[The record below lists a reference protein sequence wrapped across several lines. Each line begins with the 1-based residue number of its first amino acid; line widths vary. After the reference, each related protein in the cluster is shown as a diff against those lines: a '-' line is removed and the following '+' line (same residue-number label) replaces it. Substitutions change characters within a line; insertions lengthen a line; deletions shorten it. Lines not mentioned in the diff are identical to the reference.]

1 MLVNLHVKNLALI
14 EEENIDFD
22 EGLNILSG
30 ETGAGKS
37 IILGSI
43 NAALGSKTSPDFIRS
58 GCEYGLS
65 EITFAIPEDKIERIK
80 ELGVISCDD
89 GELVISRKIM
99 ANRSQ
104 IKVNGQSFTSAQTRV
119 LAHELIDIHGQHDNE
134 SLLKPSRHLDM
145 LDEYGGA
152 EITRLKKEI
161 GLKYREYRQTKEKA
175 DEFCTDE
182 ESRRREISFLEF
194 EVNEIE
200 EAQLKPGEDEELE
213 EEYRK
218 MANAE
223 KITSGLGE
231 VYHLMDS
238 DAECVRDQIGRSVK
252 IMGDLMSE
260 DDRIET
266 FYQALSDI
274 ESLCNDVTRDLAD
287 YMEDLT
293 FREDEFEAVEK
304 RLDFINRLKLKY
316 GKTIPDILNHK
327 EEAEQKLEFYRNFD
341 EEKAETEELLEKQKE
356 ELNKMCDVLT
366 EKRHEAAAALQE
378 NIVKALRDLNFLEV
392 RFDVEFKKNEGFS
405 ANGND
410 SIQFLISTNPGENLQ
425 PLSKVAS
432 GGELSRI
439 MLGFKSILAGKD
451 EVETLIFD
459 EIDTGISGRTAQMVS
474 EKLSEISRNHQVIC
488 ITHLPQI
495 ASMADSHY
503 LIEKTVTDGKTTTAI
518 AELTEE
524 KSVEEL
530 ARMLGGAKITDA
542 VLESAWEMKKMNIYS
557 KKVNKTEKR

>member
-1 MLVNLHVKNLALI
+1 MLLNLHVKNLALI
-14 EEENIDFD
+14 EEAEVDFR
-22 EGLNILSG
+22 EGLNILTG

-37 IILGSI
+37 IIIGSI
-43 NAALGSKTSPDFIRS
+43 NIALGGKVSKDIIRHGEES
-58 GCEYGLS
+58 AL
-65 EITFAIPEDKIERIK
+65 
-80 ELGVISCDD
+80 V
-89 GELVISRKIM
+89 ELVFDTQAEPVKNFFDVNNLDWEDGQIIISRKIM
-99 ANRSQ
+99 NGKNI
-104 IKVNGQSFTSAQTRV
+104 IKVNGETISASMLRE
-119 LAHELIDIHGQHDNE
+119 LAAFLIDIHGQHDNE

-161 GLKYREYRQTKEKA
+161 GLKYREYRQTKGKA

-304 RLDFINRLKLKY
+304 RLDFMNRLKLKY

>member
-1 MLVNLHVKNLALI
+1 
-14 EEENIDFD
+14 
-22 EGLNILSG
+22 
-30 ETGAGKS
+30 
-37 IILGSI
+37 
-43 NAALGSKTSPDFIRS
+43 
-58 GCEYGLS
+58 
-65 EITFAIPEDKIERIK
+65 
-80 ELGVISCDD
+80 
-89 GELVISRKIM
+89 
-99 ANRSQ
+99 
-104 IKVNGQSFTSAQTRV
+104 
-119 LAHELIDIHGQHDNE
+119 
-134 SLLKPSRHLDM
+134 
-145 LDEYGGA
+145 
-152 EITRLKKEI
+152 
-161 GLKYREYRQTKEKA
+161 
-175 DEFCTDE
+175 
-182 ESRRREISFLEF
+182 
-194 EVNEIE
+194 
-200 EAQLKPGEDEELE
+200 
-213 EEYRK
+213 

-260 DDRIET
+260 DKRIET

-304 RLDFINRLKLKY
+304 RLDFMNRLKLKY

-341 EEKAETEELLEKQKE
+341 EEKAETEALLEKQKE

>member
-1 MLVNLHVKNLALI
+1 M
-14 EEENIDFD
+14 
-22 EGLNILSG
+22 NILTG

-37 IILGSI
+37 IIIGSI
-43 NAALGSKTSPDFIRS
+43 NIALGGKVSKDIIRHGEES
-58 GCEYGLS
+58 AL
-65 EITFAIPEDKIERIK
+65 
-80 ELGVISCDD
+80 V
-89 GELVISRKIM
+89 ELVFDTQAEPVKNFFDVNNLDWEDGQIIISRKIM
-99 ANRSQ
+99 NGKNI
-104 IKVNGQSFTSAQTRV
+104 IKVNGETISASMLRE
-119 LAHELIDIHGQHDNE
+119 LAAFLIDIHGQHDNE

-175 DEFCTDE
+175 DEICTDE

-405 ANGND
+405 ANGSD
-410 SIQFLISTNPGENLQ
+410 SIQFLISTNPGENIQ

-557 KKVNKTEKR
+557 KKVNKAEKR